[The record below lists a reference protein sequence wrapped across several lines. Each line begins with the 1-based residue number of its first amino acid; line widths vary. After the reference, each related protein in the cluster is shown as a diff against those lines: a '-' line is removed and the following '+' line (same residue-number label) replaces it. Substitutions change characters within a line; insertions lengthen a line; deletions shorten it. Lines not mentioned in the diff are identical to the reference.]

1 MKEGVFMKVIFL
13 KDLKGQGKK
22 DEIKEVKDGYAENFL
37 IKNGYAIK
45 YTTRSKEILNNQIE
59 DRNEKEQE
67 LIKECEK
74 IKKELEKKE
83 YTFKVKTGKEDKVFG
98 SISSKAIADELLK
111 DGYKVDKKKIF
122 IDGSISSLGT
132 HVVKIELHPKVVLEL
147 KIKLV
152 K

>member
-1 MKEGVFMKVIFL
+1 MKVIFL

-45 YTTRSKEILNNQIE
+45 YTSKSKEILDTQIE
-59 DRNEKEQE
+59 NRNENEKK
-67 LIKECEK
+67 LIEECYK

-83 YTFKVKTGKEDKVFG
+83 YIFKVNTGAGDKVFG
-98 SISSKAIADELLK
+98 SVSSKAISEILSK
-111 DGYKVDKKKIF
+111 DGYKVDKKKIK
-122 IDGSISSLGT
+122 IDESLTSLGT
-132 HVVKIELHPKVVLEL
+132 HIVKLELHPKVIADL
-147 KIKLV
+147 KIKLE

>member
-1 MKEGVFMKVIFL
+1 MKVIFL

-45 YTTRSKEILNNQIE
+45 YTERSKEILNNQINT
-59 DRNEKEQE
+59 RNEQEKE

-83 YTFKVKTGKEDKVFG
+83 YVFKVKTGKEDKVFG
-98 SISSKAIADELLK
+98 TISSKAIADELAK
-111 DGYKVDKKKIF
+111 DGYKVDKKKIY

-132 HVVKIELHPKVVLEL
+132 HIVKVELHPKVVVEL

>member
-1 MKEGVFMKVIFL
+1 MKVIFL

-45 YTTRSKEILNNQIE
+45 YTSRSKEILDNQIE
-59 DRNEKEQE
+59 NRNENEKK
-67 LIKECEK
+67 LIEECNK

-83 YTFKVKTGKEDKVFG
+83 YVFKVKTGAQDKVFG
-98 SISSKAIADELLK
+98 SISSKAISDKLAK
-111 DGYKVDKKKIF
+111 DGYKVDKKKI
-122 IDGSISSLGT
+122 IITESISSLGT
-132 HVVKIELHPKVVLEL
+132 HVVKVELHPKVIVEL